1 MISSLEEVLVAA
13 AIVGFVVTLIA
24 TPLLRVAAPR
34 WNLVDKPDDLRK
46 NHGRAIPLGGGLA
59 VLVGFGVSVMAS
71 MWLSE
76 NPIIGNWQSLFVV
89 FAAGVLICGVGL
101 LDDLIQ
107 IRGRQKLAGQVV
119 ASLVLVL
126 AGLRIE
132 SVEIFGS
139 EWQLGIVAIP
149 FSMLW
154 LLAAMNAMNLMDGM
168 DGLATVLG
176 VILCAAMAGICLM
189 SGKQQDA
196 LFAVAMVGAL
206 LAFLVY
212 NRPPAS
218 IFLGDAGSMFIGL
231 LMGVLAIRVSLKG
244 GSTMGLAVPIAIWTI
259 PIFDVVMAIVRRKL
273 TGRSIY
279 ATDHGHLHHCLLRKG
294 YSRGRAL
301 LEIAILCSIT
311 AVGALSSAYYSDDRY
326 ALFCCA
332 GVLVLLILTKH
343 FGYEEAALLFRH
355 CFRFLNS
362 PVRRRR
368 GYSAENQP
376 FIANLR
382 GNPDWDDLWKNVTKF
397 AERFDLHSITLHI
410 ELPSSDCDYH
420 AIWNRRGNV
429 DETISWSLDLPLFAS
444 ELRVGLLSVS
454 GPNNGDLAS
463 QWVADLLVGLKPVEL
478 QIVDSVNQYKE
489 SVELK
494 RNRSLS
500 VAPQEVTA

>member
-1 MISSLEEVLVAA
+1 
-13 AIVGFVVTLIA
+13 
-24 TPLLRVAAPR
+24 
-34 WNLVDKPDDLRK
+34 
-46 NHGRAIPLGGGLA
+46 
-59 VLVGFGVSVMAS
+59 
-71 MWLSE
+71 
-76 NPIIGNWQSLFVV
+76 VV
-89 FAAGVLICGVGL
+89 FVASVLICGVGL

-132 SVEIFGS
+132 TVEIFGS
-139 EWQLGIVAIP
+139 QWELGVVSIP

-154 LLAAMNAMNLMDGM
+154 LLAAINAMNLMDGM

-176 VILCAAMAGICLM
+176 IILCAAMVAICLM

-218 IFLGDAGSMFIGL
+218 IFLGDTGSMFIGL

-244 GSTMGLAVPIAIWTI
+244 GSTMGLAIPVAIWTI
-259 PIFDVVMAIVRRKL
+259 PIFDVAMAIVRRKL

-294 YSRGRAL
+294 YSRGLAL
-301 LEIAILCSIT
+301 LEIAVLCSIT
-311 AVGALSSAYYSDDRY
+311 AAGALMSAYYSDDRY
-326 ALFCCA
+326 ALFCCS
-332 GVLVLLILTKH
+332 GVLALLVFSRHFGNEEASLLI
-343 FGYEEAALLFRH
+343 RH
-355 CFRFLNS
+355 CARFFNS
-362 PVRRRR
+362 LVRRRR
-368 GYSAENQP
+368 GKNTLNQP

-382 GNPDWDDLWKNVTKF
+382 GNPDWEELWDSVTSF
-397 AERFDLHSITLHI
+397 AERFDLHAVTLHI

-420 AIWNRRGNV
+420 AIWNRHGDV
-429 DETISWSLDLPLFAS
+429 DETISWSLELPLFAK

-454 GPNNGDLAS
+454 GPNNGGLAS
-463 QWVADLLVGLKPVEL
+463 QWVADLLVGFKPVEL
-478 QIVDSVNQYKE
+478 QIVDSVMQYKE
-489 SVELK
+489 LFDSGAQTGAA
-494 RNRSLS
+494 
-500 VAPQEVTA
+500 VAAREVTA